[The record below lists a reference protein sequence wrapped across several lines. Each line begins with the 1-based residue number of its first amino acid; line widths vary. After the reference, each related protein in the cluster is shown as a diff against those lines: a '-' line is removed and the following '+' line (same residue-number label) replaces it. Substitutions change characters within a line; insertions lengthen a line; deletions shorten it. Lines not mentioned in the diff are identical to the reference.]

1 MKIGKTAA
9 ETGIGVWNKSINVA
23 TLPRFID
30 VGTTSD
36 HARERKKSRR
46 FGFLEKGRVVPR
58 TRAYP
63 GSAAHSEEEPTVGS
77 NSTFSMRRL
86 MESARQ
92 YFSQYGILVWI
103 VVVGLVFSLLS
114 RRFLDLHNLLNIVT
128 QSSIIGILSV
138 GMTLVIIT
146 GGGGIDLSVGS
157 IVGISSVSMAML
169 IIPPSYF
176 RDTASMLSLSV
187 TAITLVKAVG
197 VALLVGTACGAIN
210 GLFISRVGLPPFIA
224 TLGMMITARGVA
236 AYVSAGMPT
245 YGMPKPIVF
254 LGQGHIGGIPLP
266 ILIMLVLGVIGYFV
280 LTRTVFGASIVAIG
294 GNRETAKLSGI
305 RVKRILLIVYALNGL
320 LAAVAGIVLTGYGN
334 QAHPEA
340 GAFSELY
347 AIGAVVVGGT
357 SLMGGKGGIIGSL
370 LGAILMAEVQN
381 GINILN
387 IPVAYMQPALGTLIV
402 LAVMLD
408 QWQKRRV
415 VSE

>member
-1 MKIGKTAA
+1 VG
-9 ETGIGVWNKSINVA
+9 EKS
-23 TLPRFID
+23 TL
-30 VGTTSD
+30 S
-36 HARERKKSRR
+36 
-46 FGFLEKGRVVPR
+46 L
-58 TRAYP
+58 
-63 GSAAHSEEEPTVGS
+63 
-77 NSTFSMRRL
+77 RRL
-86 MESARQ
+86 ANTART

-103 VVVGLVFSLLS
+103 LVVGIVFSLLS

-157 IVGISSVSMAML
+157 IVGISSVTMAML

-176 RDTASMLSLSV
+176 RDTASMLSLS
-187 TAITLVKAVG
+187 ADPFTLIKAVA
-197 VALLVGTACGAIN
+197 VALLVGTACGAVN

-236 AYVSAGMPT
+236 AYVSSGMPT
-245 YGMPKPIVF
+245 YGMPAPIIF
-254 LGQGHIGGIPLP
+254 LGQGRIGGIPLP
-266 ILIMLVLGVIGYFV
+266 ILIMLALGIIGYFV
-280 LTRTVFGASIVAIG
+280 LTRTVFGASIIAIG

-340 GAFSELY
+340 GSLSELY

-357 SLMGGKGGIIGSL
+357 SLMGGKGGIVGSL

-387 IPVAYMQPALGTLIV
+387 IPVAYMQPALGVLIV

-408 QWQKRRV
+408 QWQKRRAV
-415 VSE
+415 AE